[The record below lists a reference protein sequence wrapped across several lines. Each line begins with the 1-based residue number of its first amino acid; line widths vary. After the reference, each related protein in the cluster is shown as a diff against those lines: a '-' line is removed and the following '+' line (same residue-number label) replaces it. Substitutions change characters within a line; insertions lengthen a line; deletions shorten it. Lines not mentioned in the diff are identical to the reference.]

1 MKAFDLTCNGQM
13 NSIQIEDRAPVFGWK
28 IPAKDA
34 AAQSAYQ
41 IRLYQEDA
49 ETDRWR
55 LIWDSGKIKSSD
67 SIQNPYQG
75 EEEFKC
81 LTTYRFEVKFWNE
94 QDEESEWS
102 DAAQFETGLM
112 GTGWKA
118 DWIGYDE
125 ESGKPYDPSQSFYCA
140 DDFEKGSNQY
150 YLPPLPYMRREFRAG
165 KKIKKARIYMA
176 ALGLLEVQVNG
187 RKAGDDLFVP
197 GLSDYKHTVYYRAY
211 DVTGL
216 IREGAN
222 AVGVILAD
230 GWYAGYMG
238 LTSREWYGSKP
249 RAMVQLELYFEDG
262 TRKTIV
268 TDGSWKASYGPLLE
282 SDIFQGETYDANR
295 ELAGFSEAGFDDRG
309 WKAVVAGD
317 ERPVEEGAGTDR
329 LPGYGRTPEGY
340 PVAHPGPPVVE
351 QERISPAE
359 TAVLSEHSL
368 ILDFGK
374 ILTGVAALRVK
385 GPKGGKVTVRYA
397 EMLDENRKLYL
408 RGNRSARC
416 LDTYILKG
424 AGEERYQPRFTYHGF
439 RYAEIDF
446 TPGIEI
452 TEVRAVRISTKL
464 LQDTQFHCSNETVNQ
479 VFQVI
484 KNTQLCNEFE
494 VPTDCC
500 ARDERLG
507 WGTEG
512 NHFTYAMCYYSH
524 QEAFIRKWTTDIWD
538 GQHEDGGLEAIAP
551 SMMMKDIEQF
561 VGDLQSNHGVHML
574 YTLWRMYGDIRTFR
588 RYQKQAEKYFEFLE
602 RNADRHIRFAT
613 GCDWLGILEQTDHS
627 DTLHGYGDGSP
638 GMIGTAHYA
647 VAACMMQRL
656 LAAAGEPERAKYYGR
671 LYEKIRKAFCLN
683 FIARDGS
690 LRRGGQGDY
699 VMALAAGLIPP
710 EYENQAVDHLV
721 GELTKDG
728 YVRWKGGTST
738 TPYFL
743 YVMRKYG
750 KTGIA
755 NLFLSSTR
763 YPSIGYMIA
772 MGATAVWERWDAL
785 FEDGTMHPQ
794 PMNAWSHIGF
804 TTVGEYLIS
813 GLAGIDAAEPGFRR
827 IRIQPGPS
835 REVTQAR
842 AVLWSNYGEIA
853 VDWIWDQGRLK
864 LTCKIPG
871 NAKAQIHLPSDQGIR
886 TFEAE
891 PGIHEYNT
899 VLTEVI

>member
-13 NSIQIEDRAPVFGWK
+13 NSIQIEDGAPVFGWK
-28 IPAKDA
+28 LPAEDA
-34 AAQSAYQ
+34 AAQSSYQ
-41 IRLYQEDA
+41 IRLYQEDI
-49 ETDRWR
+49 ESNKWR
-55 LIWDSGKIKSSD
+55 MIWDSGRIKSGE
-67 SIQNPYQG
+67 SIQNPYRG
-75 EEEFKC
+75 EEALKC
-81 LTTYRFEVKFWNE
+81 LSTYQFEVKFWNE

-112 GTGWKA
+112 GIGWKA

-125 ESGKPYDPSQSFYCA
+125 ENGNPYDPSQTFYCA

-150 YLPPLPYMRREFRAG
+150 YLPPLPYMRHEFRAD

-187 RKAGDDLFVP
+187 RKAGEDLFVS

-211 DVTGL
+211 DVTDL
-216 IREGAN
+216 VREGEN

-249 RAMVQLELYFEDG
+249 RAMVQLELYFDDG
-262 TRKTIV
+262 TAKTIV

-295 ELAGFSEAGFDDRG
+295 ELTGFSEAGFDDRD
-309 WKAVVAGD
+309 WKPVVTGD
-317 ERPVEEGAGTDR
+317 ERA
-329 LPGYGRTPEGY
+329 PGVY
-340 PVAHPGPPVVE
+340 PIVHPGPPVVE
-351 QERISPAE
+351 QERIPPAE
-359 TAVLSEHSL
+359 TVTAKDHSM

-374 ILTGVAALRVK
+374 ILTGVVALKLK
-385 GPKGGKVTVRYA
+385 GPKGGKVTIRHA
-397 EMLDENRKLYL
+397 EMLDENQKLYL

-424 AGEERYQPRFTYHGF
+424 TGEESCQPRFTYHGF
-439 RYAEIDF
+439 RYAEIIL

-452 TEVRAVRISTKL
+452 TEVRAVRISTELIKP
-464 LQDTQFHCSNETVNQ
+464 TEFHCSNETVNQ
-479 VFQVI
+479 VFQII

-512 NHFTYAMCYYSH
+512 NHFTYAMSYFSH

-561 VGDLQSNHGVHML
+561 VGDLQSNHGIHML
-574 YTLWRMYGDIRTFR
+574 YALWQMYGDIRTFR
-588 RYQKQAEKYFEFLE
+588 RYQSQAEKYFEFLE

-613 GCDWLGILEQTDHS
+613 GCDWLGILEETDHS
-627 DTLHGYGDGSP
+627 DILHGYGDGSP

-647 VAACMMQRL
+647 VAVCMMQRL
-656 LAAAGEPERAKYYGR
+656 LKAAGEPERAKFYGE
-671 LYEKIRKAFCLN
+671 LYEQIRRAFCLN
-683 FIARDGS
+683 FVARDGS

-699 VMALAAGLIPP
+699 VMALAAGLIPT
-710 EYENQAVDHLV
+710 EYEHQAVDHLV
-721 GELTKDG
+721 RELTKDG
-728 YVRWKGGTST
+728 FVRWKGGTST
-738 TPYFL
+738 SPYFL
-743 YVMRKYG
+743 YVMRKYR

-755 NLFLSSTR
+755 NQFLSSVR
-763 YPSIGYMIA
+763 YPGIGYMIA

-813 GLAGIDAAEPGFRR
+813 GLAGIDAAAPGFRR
-827 IRIQPGPS
+827 ILIQPGPS
-835 REVTQAR
+835 REVTRAR
-842 AVLWSNYGEIA
+842 ATLWSNYGEIA
-853 VDWIWDQGRLK
+853 VDWIWEQGRLK

-871 NAKAQIHLPSDQGIR
+871 NTKAQIQLPSDRGTQ
-886 TFEAE
+886 TYEA
-891 PGIHEYNT
+891 GAGVHEYET
-899 VLTEVI
+899 ILTDIL